1 MSNPQSRRASG
12 GFTSS
17 THPNNN
23 NNDSSNERGHPSLS
37 ALESTS
43 NLSTL
48 PTTSLTDDTLVSC
61 LRERFMTDTIY
72 TAIGTNSLVVV
83 NPHKYVGCNSDSVVY
98 KYAAEYADMGVCEN
112 VLVGEGVE
120 GGGAGKKMPPHVFQ
134 LANNA
139 YYHMRRT
146 GQDQC
151 IIFTGETA
159 SGKSEARR
167 LAIKSLIT
175 LSVPPAGKKGSK
187 LAQQI
192 PASEFV
198 LESFGNA
205 RTLFNPNASRFGKY
219 TELQFTNIYGGVEKG
234 GRRGRLCG
242 VKTLDYYL
250 ERGRVAAV
258 PSGERN
264 FHIFYYLVRGVNDDE
279 RGHLNLGDGRNFR
292 YLGGQRASIGGA
304 HGLAGRFGHHSQ
316 PSGPG
321 GHAGVPGRDE
331 DALKFDQLKIA
342 LKTIGFSKRSVAQ
355 CMQLVAAILHLGNLD
370 FTIDKSRNE
379 DAAVVRNL
387 DTLNLVADFL
397 GVDPQG
403 LEGALSY
410 KTKMVKKELCTVF
423 LDVEGAEANR
433 DELAKTLY
441 SLLFAWVNEYVNQ
454 RLAVEE
460 GGAGGDG
467 DFDAFIGLLDL
478 PGPQNMSS
486 RPNSLDQFIVN
497 YANERVQG
505 FVRNKIFNGN
515 QQEFQFEGLTH
526 LLPSLSSLS
535 TPDNSETLRL
545 LHNYPG
551 GLIHIMDDQA
561 RRQPKKTDGTMVEA
575 FQKRWGNH
583 SSFKTS
589 GVVDVAGAGR
599 AAGAVHA
606 SGVGASFTVSHYN
619 GAVTYAVE
627 GFLERN
633 LDSVNPDFVSLLRGT
648 AHDTAQAVNTMH
660 HTAQQAAQEGYGSI
674 NPFVKSLFSSKA
686 IATQAHPRHEETIV
700 AAQQAVKPMR
710 APSMRRKGTVRRGK
724 RAGDTEGRMEG
735 IEEAE
740 GDEEGGATGV
750 VSPFG
755 GGEKD
760 LTRSH
765 TRAESQA
772 NNQNKD
778 TPCVAGEFRAALDT
792 LFATLDET
800 QPWFVFCINPND
812 SQLPNQLE
820 GRSVKGQVRSCGM
833 GGVARRNL
841 VYWEV
846 NMTFGEFEER
856 YAGVLEEVGV
866 TPSSGEGVFGG
877 SEESGSGRDKER
889 ALAEAFRALVVTNVG
904 GDFKDV
910 VLGKT
915 KVWLSQRA
923 FRALEDRLRIKEG
936 GERVGREL
944 GMAGAAY
951 ESSTVH
957 GHGGQEGGGLDPY
970 SPYRQAG
977 EDGFYNSGQDLGT
990 PGWNAGGYDQYNGSN
1005 QRLPLVSNASP
1016 FNRGESYDDEG
1027 AWRAGGK
1034 SDEEYE
1040 PPSRI
1045 RGDETDSMSNF
1056 GSESYAPSR
1065 NMFAGGDKGGGK
1077 KGGGEKAALAGELL
1091 AADPNSGVA
1100 APGETT
1106 EVLKE
1111 SSARRRWVAFTWLL
1125 TWWIPSPFLVWFG
1138 RMKRMDVRQAWR
1150 EKLALNLIIWFI
1162 CGCTVFVI
1170 AVLGPVIC
1178 PTEHV
1183 YSTTELSD
1191 HSFDKSPNKVYT
1203 AIRGEVFD
1211 LTKIA
1216 AMHQR
1221 KIPVVAPKEILKYG
1235 GREINDLFPV
1245 QVSALCDG
1253 IDGNVSPY
1261 VMLSSRNV
1269 TDTNAVY
1276 HDFRASTNDPRPDWY
1291 FQQMVTMRYTA
1302 RVGFRGYTPKEIRNM
1317 ANRGQSV
1324 AIYNGLVYDLTEY
1337 ISTPPRAGSP
1347 EGTNPPPVNTQFM
1360 DGAVLELFTI
1370 HAGKDVTKE
1379 LDELDIPRAVLRR
1392 QKTCLRNLF
1401 TIGKVDNRQ
1410 SPQCLFSTYILLVLS
1425 IIMVSIIGFKFLASL
1440 NFGAARAPE
1449 DHDKFVICQVPCY
1462 TEGDQSLRR
1471 TIDSL
1476 AQLKYD
1482 DKRKLLLIICD
1493 GMIVGSGNDRPTPRI
1508 VLDILGADPNL
1519 DPEPLSF
1526 VSLGEGAK
1534 QHNMGKVYSGLYECS
1549 GHVVPYLVVVK
1560 VGKPT
1565 ERSRPGNRGKRDS
1578 QMLLMHFLNK
1588 VHFNSP
1594 MNPLELEMYHQ
1605 IKNVIGVNPSFYEY
1619 LFMVDADTTVEPLSL
1634 NRLISAMIH
1643 DKKLLGV
1650 CGETSLANA
1659 KQSIVTMM
1667 QVYEYFLS
1675 HHMAKAFESL
1685 FGSVTC
1691 LPGCFT
1697 LYRLRTPDTH
1707 KPLLISNQLIH
1718 DYSENRVDTLHMKNL
1733 LHLGED
1739 RYLTTLLLK
1748 HFPRH
1753 KTQFVRDAHAFTVAP
1768 DDWKV
1773 LLSQRRRW
1781 INSTVHNLGELV
1793 FLDQLCGF
1801 CCFSMRFVVMID
1813 LLSTITQP
1821 VTVAYIAYLIYLI
1834 AGQGKPIPLL
1844 SLIMIA
1850 AIYGIQALVFIL
1862 RRKWD
1867 MIGWMIFYILAIP
1880 AFSFFLPL
1888 YSFWKMDDF
1897 SWGQTRV
1904 VLGESG
1910 KKVIVHDEGKFD
1922 PRAIPTKSW
1931 SDYEN
1936 ELWDKESNHS
1946 IGSWAPGK
1954 AGMGGG
1960 YAESRTASL
1969 YGRETLYEP
1978 QLPQMRSFS
1987 PVPSQLGMHMMSA
2000 NASGGF
2006 GAPPAYGSASGR
2018 NTPQSMYGGGSPGVF
2033 APAPSRPVTNYLD
2046 MPISGGFDSGFG
2058 GGLNAQ
2064 HTGGGG
2070 MGGGPSDME
2079 LESAVQDVLRHAD
2092 LNLVTKREVRRT
2104 LEERFGMDLTSRKAT
2119 INAAID
2125 RILSSS

>member
-1 MSNPQSRRASG
+1 MASNPKRMSS

-17 THPNNN
+17 THPNQ
-23 NNDSSNERGHPSLS
+23 HPSLS
-37 ALESTS
+37 SLESTGD
-43 NLSTL
+43 LSTL
-48 PTTSLTDDTLVSC
+48 QPQSLSDDTLVSC
-61 LRERFMTDTIY
+61 LRERFMTDQIY
-72 TAIGTNSLVVV
+72 TAVGSNSLVVV
-83 NPHKYVGCNSDSVVY
+83 NPHKYVGANSDSVLY
-98 KYAAEYADMGVCEN
+98 KYSAEYADLGLWDS
-112 VLVGEGVE
+112 VLASEGEAE
-120 GGGAGKKMPPHVFQ
+120 AKKTLPPHIFQ

-151 IIFTGETA
+151 IVFTGETA

-175 LSVPPAGKKGSK
+175 LSVPPAGKKGGK

-219 TELQFTNIYGGVEKG
+219 TELQFTNIYGGADKG

-250 ERGRVAAV
+250 ERGRVAQV

-264 FHIFYYLVRGVNDDE
+264 FHIFYYLVRGVNDEE
-279 RGHLNLGDGRNFR
+279 RGHLNLGDGRHFR
-292 YLGGQRASIGGA
+292 YMGAQRASIGGA
-304 HGLAGRFGHHSQ
+304 HGLASKFHGQG
-316 PSGPG
+316 GPAG
-321 GHAGVPGRDE
+321 IPGVPGRDE
-331 DALKFDQLKIA
+331 DALKFDQLKVA
-342 LKTIGFSKRSVAQ
+342 LKTVGFSKRSVAQ
-355 CMQLVAAILHLGNLD
+355 TMQLVAAILHLGNLD
-370 FTIDKSRNE
+370 FVIDKSRNE

-387 DTLNLVADFL
+387 DTLAIVADFL
-397 GVDPQG
+397 GVDPSM
-403 LEGALSY
+403 LESTMSY

-423 LDVEGAEANR
+423 LDVEGAELNR

-441 SLLFAWVNEYVNQ
+441 SLLFGWVNEYVNQ
-454 RLAVEE
+454 RLCTEDATKSGSG
-460 GGAGGDG
+460 GGAGEG

-505 FVRNKIFNGN
+505 FVRDKLFTA
-515 QQEFQFEGLTH
+515 QVQEFTFEGINHHIPTP
-526 LLPSLSSLS
+526 LPAAMGGGFV
-535 TPDNSETLRL
+535 DNGETLRL
-545 LHNYPG
+545 LHTFPG

-561 RRQPKKTDGTMVEA
+561 RRMPKKTDGTMVEA

-583 SSFKTS
+583 SSFKTT
-589 GVVDVAGAGR
+589 GVVDIVGAGK
-599 AAGAVHA
+599 AGGAVHA
-606 SGVGASFTVSHYN
+606 SGVGASFTVSHFH
-619 GAVTYAVE
+619 GGVTYDAE
-627 GFLERN
+627 GFLEKN
-633 LDSVNPDFVSLLRGT
+633 LDSVNPDFVSLIRGT
-648 AHDTAQAVNTMH
+648 NPGEASAHVH
-660 HTAQQAAQEGYGSI
+660 HTAQQAAQEGFGSI
-674 NPFVKSLFSSKA
+674 NPFVKALFSSKA

-710 APSMRRKGTVRRGK
+710 APSTRRKGTVRRARK
-724 RAGDTEGRMEG
+724 EMEG
-735 IEEAE
+735 IEEKE
-740 GDEEGGATGV
+740 DDEDVT
-750 VSPFG
+750 SPFG

-760 LTRSH
+760 RDNYTRDVGQ
-765 TRAESQA
+765 QA
-772 NNQNKD
+772 KDKD

-792 LFATLDET
+792 LFETLQET

-820 GRSVKGQVRSCGM
+820 GRSVKGQVRASGIA
-833 GGVARRNL
+833 GVARRNGVL
-841 VYWEV
+841 WEA
-846 NMTFGEFEER
+846 NMTFEEFGER
-856 YAGVLEEVGV
+856 YRGVLQEAGLED
-866 TPSSGEGVFGG
+866 VFGNEQG
-877 SEESGSGRDKER
+877 EARDR
-889 ALAEAFRALVVTNVG
+889 ALAEAFANQVTKNVG
-904 GDFKDV
+904 DSKDV

-915 KVWLSQRA
+915 KVFLSQRA
-923 FRALEDRLRIKEG
+923 LRALEDKLRVKEG
-936 GERVGREL
+936 GDRAGRDA
-944 GMAGAAY
+944 GMGAGDA
-951 ESSTVH
+951 STVH
-957 GHGGQEGGGLDPY
+957 GHGGGEGGADPY
-970 SPYRQAG
+970 SPYRGQAG
-977 EDGFYNSGQDLGT
+977 EDGYFNSGRDLGT
-990 PGWNAGGYDQYNGSN
+990 PGYGGFDQYNGSN

-1016 FNRGESYDDEG
+1016 FNGYDEEGGDGWRGARTEDDSYENRSRFGGRARDDE
-1027 AWRAGGK
+1027 
-1034 SDEEYE
+1034 SV
-1040 PPSRI
+1040 
-1045 RGDETDSMSNF
+1045 SNF
-1056 GSESYAPSR
+1056 GSEAYAPSR
-1065 NMFAGGDKGGGK
+1065 NMFAGDKARK
-1077 KGGGEKAALAGELL
+1077 GEKAALAGELL
-1091 AADPNSGVA
+1091 ADDPNSNA
-1100 APGETT
+1100 IAPGETT
-1106 EVLKE
+1106 EILKE
-1111 SSARRRWVAFTWLL
+1111 TSARRRWVAFTWIL
-1125 TWWIPSPFLVWFG
+1125 TWWVPTPFLEWFG

-1150 EKLALNLIIWFI
+1150 EKLALNIIIWFI
-1162 CGCTVFVI
+1162 IGCTVFVI

-1183 YSTTELSD
+1183 FSISEMQD
-1191 HSFDKSPNKVYT
+1191 HDVTRNPNQVFT
-1203 AIRGEVFD
+1203 SIRGEVFD

-1216 AMHQR
+1216 AMHSR
-1221 KIPVVAPKEILKYG
+1221 VVPVVDKKSILKYG
-1235 GREINDLFPV
+1235 GETGANNIFPV

-1253 IDGNVSPY
+1253 TGGPGSVSPY
-1261 VMLSSRNV
+1261 VKLDSKNN
-1269 TDTNAVY
+1269 TDPNRFY
-1276 HDFRASTNDPRPDWY
+1276 HDFRAFTNDPRPDWY
-1291 FQQMVTMRYTA
+1291 FQKMVQMRYTS
-1302 RVGFRGYTPKEIRNM
+1302 RVGFLGYTPKEIRNL
-1317 ANRGQSV
+1317 ASTGRSV
-1324 AIYNGLVYDLTEY
+1324 AIYNGLVYDLTTY
-1337 ISTPPRAGSP
+1337 LSSPPSLEGP
-1347 EGTNPPPVNTQFM
+1347 EGMDPPNVPTQFM
-1360 DGAVLELFTI
+1360 DGDVVELFKVY
-1370 HAGKDVTKE
+1370 AGGDITKQ
-1379 LDELDIPRAVLRR
+1379 LDKLNINRNVLRA
-1392 QKTCLRNLF
+1392 QKVCLRNLF
-1401 TIGKVDNRQ
+1401 TIGKVDSRQ
-1410 SPQCLFSTYILLVLS
+1410 SPACQFSTYILLVLS
-1425 IIMVSIIGFKFLASL
+1425 IIMVAIIGFKFLASL

-1476 AQLKYD
+1476 AKLKYD
-1482 DKRKLLLIICD
+1482 DKRKLLMIICD

-1560 VGKPT
+1560 SGKPT

-1578 QMLLMHFLNK
+1578 QMLMMHFLNK
-1588 VHFNSP
+1588 VHFNAP

-1619 LFMVDADTTVEPLSL
+1619 AFMVDADTTVEPLSL
-1634 NRLISAMIH
+1634 NRLVSAMIH

-1650 CGETSLANA
+1650 CGETELANA
-1659 KQSIVTMM
+1659 KQSIITMM

-1748 HFPRH
+1748 HFPRF
-1753 KTQFVRDAHAFTVAP
+1753 KTQFIRDAHAYTVAP
-1768 DDWKV
+1768 DDWQV

-1821 VTVAYIAYLIYLI
+1821 VTVAYIAYLIYLV
-1834 AGQGKPIPLL
+1834 AGEGKNIPTL

-1850 AIYGIQALVFIL
+1850 AIYGMQALVFIL

-1867 MIGWMIFYILAIP
+1867 MIGWMLFYILAIP
-1880 AFSFFLPL
+1880 VFSFMLPL
-1888 YSFWKMDDF
+1888 YSFWRMDDF
-1897 SWGQTRV
+1897 SWGQTRL

-1922 PRAIPTKSW
+1922 PRVIPLKSW

-1946 IGSWAPGK
+1946 IGSWVGGGKPGLAP
-1954 AGMGGG
+1954 AG

-1969 YGRETLYEP
+1969 YGRETLYDPHQP

-1987 PVPSQLGMHMMSA
+1987 PVPSHLGMHMMTA
-2000 NASGGF
+2000 QHTGGF
-2006 GAPPAYGSASGR
+2006 APPPAYYNGGSGSGR
-2018 NTPQSMYGGGSPGVF
+2018 NTPQSMFGGPGVF
-2033 APAPSRPVTNYLD
+2033 AAPTPSRPGTNYFD
-2046 MPISGGFDSGFG
+2046 MPMPDAGFG
-2058 GGLNAQ
+2058 GLQPQN
-2064 HTGGGG
+2064 TGGAA
-2070 MGGGPSDME
+2070 GGPSDFE
-2079 LESAVQDVLRHAD
+2079 LENAVVDLLRTAD
-2092 LNLVTKREVRRT
+2092 LNTVTKREVRRT
-2104 LEERFGMDLTSRKAT
+2104 LEERYGMDLTGRKNI

-2125 RILSSS
+2125 HVLSSQ